1 MNLPTTIPEVTD
13 FHKGAENMRLAL
25 KPHDIQ
31 DQCPLFHSF
40 APGMYTRLMA
50 IPPNTVI
57 VGKIHK
63 HDHIFV
69 LLKGELTIATP
80 EGDAHYVAPAMF
92 QAKAGTQRVVM
103 TGEIPALAGTI
114 HATDITTV
122 EEAEASMV
130 CPDLESFKEHL
141 LCLGQPQP
149 PLVHQS

>member
-1 MNLPTTIPEVTD
+1 MTTELAIPVVTL
-13 FHKGAENMRLAL
+13 FHEGAEKLREAL
-25 KPHDIQ
+25 QPFDQQ

-40 APGMYTRLMA
+40 ASGMYTRLMG
-50 IPPNTVI
+50 IPPHTTI

-103 TGEIPALAGTI
+103 TGELPALAGTI
-114 HATDITTV
+114 HATEITTV
-122 EEAEASMV
+122 EEAETTMV
-130 CPDLESFKEHL
+130 CPDLPAFKEYIS
-141 LCLGQPQP
+141 CLGQL
-149 PLVHQS
+149 PLVSA